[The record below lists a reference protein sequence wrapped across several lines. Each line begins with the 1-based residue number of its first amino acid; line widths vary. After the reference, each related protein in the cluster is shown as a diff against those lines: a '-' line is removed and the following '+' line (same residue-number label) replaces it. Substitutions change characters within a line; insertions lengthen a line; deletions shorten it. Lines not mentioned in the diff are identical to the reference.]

1 METINLS
8 FGKIKKTAEKL
19 PKTGLYYYNNKIP
32 VADVFVKNSYLFAF
46 PVMRKPAYWQHF
58 FLQSYKGYLDMTDR
72 NYIIHYGNQGLADFL
87 IPIHHKFY
95 GKIVNVV
102 IFEYEN
108 YVKYGILYE
117 NEIYYIDDFNKN
129 FIDIASILTLTK
141 FNIYYRLNEIKTGYF
156 YYDKHEY
163 IFKKLKV
170 DLNKM
175 YYLVTSWVKS
185 KDTEDTDIT
194 ELDYYL
200 KISEY
205 DANFLKE
212 FYVDEKRTKVIS
224 EIHL

>member
-19 PKTGLYYYNNKIP
+19 PKTVLVYYNKIP
-32 VADVFVKNSYLFAF
+32 VADVFVKNSYRFAL
-46 PVMRKPAYWQHF
+46 PVMRKTADWEYF

-72 NYIIHYGNQGLADFL
+72 RYIIHYGNQGLADFK

-108 YVKYGILYE
+108 YVNYGILYE
-117 NEIYYIDDFNKN
+117 NEIYYTDNYNKN
-129 FIDIASILTLTK
+129 FIDIASVLTSIK
-141 FNIYYRLNEIKTGYF
+141 FKMYYRLNEIKTGDF

-175 YYLVTSWVKS
+175 YYLVCSWIK
-185 KDTEDTDIT
+185 TEDTGIT
-194 ELDYYL
+194 EFDYYL